1 MNMIA
6 EIVYFDLPPGTDRAA
21 ALALYRQSAV
31 KWIANPDLIEKF
43 YFFEAVNCVGGGVYF
58 WPSRE
63 AANRWHGEEYRGM
76 VRSLYGSESRVQI
89 LDALMHVDPIAGTCT
104 EL

>member
-6 EIVYFDLPPGTDRAA
+6 EIVTFDLPPGTDRAA
-21 ALALYRQSAV
+21 TLALYRQSAA

-43 YFFEAVNCVGGGVYF
+43 YFFEAGSCVGGGVYF
-58 WPSRE
+58 WRSRE
-63 AANRWHGEEYRGM
+63 AANRWHGEDYRGM
-76 VRSLYGSESRVQI
+76 VRSLYGSEPRIQI
-89 LDALMHVDPIAGTCT
+89 LDALMHVDPVAGTCT